1 MLAPKARVADSRHC
15 GELFPTNYNKRLLA
29 TPTNAPAQRTS
40 ILQPFFMKSFLFLAG
55 IFACNASMAQ
65 AQTVLPSGAVAPAGS
80 VVAPSG
86 VLVSPATVPGSQPLS
101 TPATRDGGSPRAAR
115 HNEKV
120 PGLSRQDRRQ
130 NRKIDKMH
138 YTSDAEKQAGK
149 K

>member
-1 MLAPKARVADSRHC
+1 MKL
-15 GELFPTNYNKRLLA
+15 LLA
-29 TPTNAPAQRTS
+29 
-40 ILQPFFMKSFLFLAG
+40 LAT
-55 IFACNASMAQ
+55 ASLLGATVAQ

-115 HNEKV
+115 RDQKV
-120 PGLSRQDRRQ
+120 PGLSRQDRKQ
-130 NRKIDKMH
+130 NRKMDKMH
-138 YTSDAEKQAGK
+138 YTSDSEKQSGK